1 MIILYKLPAMR
12 YHKDKVINLFSAQER
27 LHDLAQMGDSLYT
40 LSHHI
45 DFEFFRPR
53 LEEGLYASYDQ
64 SVGGRPPFDP
74 VMMFKVLVLQR
85 LYNLSD
91 EAIEFQIKDRLS
103 FMRFLGLDFGGVVP
117 DAKTIWY
124 FREQLQKQGLVKKLF
139 DEMNSYL
146 EKHGIIANKG
156 QMIDATFVEVPRQRN
171 SREENKQI
179 KEGEEPQWEENKS
192 RQKDTDAR
200 WAKKHNKSYF
210 GYKDH
215 VIADRK
221 SKLIKDYTVTSASV
235 HDSRQLTNLTNK
247 GQAEGQ
253 TLYADSAYR
262 SAEIEDE
269 LAGKGVK
276 SRIHFKAARN
286 LPLTEQEESSNKSR
300 SRFRSRVEH
309 IFGFMENSMGGK
321 FIRACNKARNEVH
334 IGMMNITYN
343 LCRIKQLNK
352 SVRLT

>member
-1 MIILYKLPAMR
+1 MR
-12 YHKDKVINLFSAQER
+12 YHKDKSINLFSAQDR
-27 LHDLAQMGDSLYT
+27 LHDLTRMGDCLCE
-40 LSHHI
+40 LSKHI
-45 DFEFFRPR
+45 DFEFFRST
-53 LEEGLYASYDQ
+53 LESGLYASYDA

-91 EAIEFQIKDRLS
+91 DAIEFQIKDRLS

-117 DAKTIWY
+117 DAKTVWY

-139 DEMNSYL
+139 DEMNSSL
-146 EKHGIIANKG
+146 EKRGVIANKG
-156 QMIDATFVEVPRQRN
+156 QMVDATIVEAPRQHN
-171 SREENKQI
+171 SRKENKQI
-179 KEGEEPQWEENKS
+179 KKGEVPHWEENKQ

-200 WAKKHNKSYF
+200 WTKKHGKSYF

-221 SKLIKDYTVTSASV
+221 SKLIKDFTVTPASV
-235 HDSRQLTNLTNK
+235 HDSQQLKDLTDK
-247 GQAEGQ
+247 GQAQNQ

-262 SAEIEDE
+262 SAQIESE

-286 LPLTEQEESSNKSR
+286 RPLTEQQKESNKSR
-300 SRFRSRVEH
+300 SHFRARVEH
-309 IFGFMENSMGGK
+309 IFGFMENTMGGT
-321 FIRACNKARNEVH
+321 FVRACDIARNETH

-352 SVRLT
+352 FLRAV